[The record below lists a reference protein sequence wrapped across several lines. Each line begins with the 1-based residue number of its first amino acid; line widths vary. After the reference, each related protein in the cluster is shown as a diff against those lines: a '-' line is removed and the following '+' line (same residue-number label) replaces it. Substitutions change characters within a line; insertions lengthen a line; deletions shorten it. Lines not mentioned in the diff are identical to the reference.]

1 MTLPTRSLRYYIF
14 RGTHAHKRSKK
25 FFASE
30 MRRYLR
36 GSHLQALSV
45 HFRLQ
50 AAHTHFFYR
59 NFTLPEARTHGLSFS
74 FFNVMVHGVQTASLL
89 QPGFCVHTTDFVT
102 KKPLSFDIKTIKR
115 SLFFSVGLNGQTR
128 HIKRKP
134 LIFYEWMTSWHRDE
148 KSHCYTFIST
158 GVMSSC
164 GNGVLTCVHGI
175 NYHLW

>member
-1 MTLPTRSLRYYIF
+1 MSRFARTNLDWLKCHSACSKSCIFMTLPTRSLRYYIF

-102 KKPLSFDIKTIKR
+102 KKTLSFDIKTIKR
-115 SLFFSVGLNGQTR
+115 SLFFFGRIEWANTTHQ
-128 HIKRKP
+128 KKP
-134 LIFYEWMTSWHRDE
+134 
-148 KSHCYTFIST
+148 
-158 GVMSSC
+158 
-164 GNGVLTCVHGI
+164 I
-175 NYHLW
+175 NLL